1 MTERSVSYA
10 DAVASVAR
18 AEGNLD
24 LVSDELFRV
33 ARALEG
39 SDELRM
45 TLSDRQIP
53 AARRQQIVEDLLG
66 DQASETTTAM
76 VSMIVAAG
84 RSSDLVDIAR
94 GAVELNAR
102 DRGRSVAE
110 VRTAV
115 GAYRRS
121 GGAAGRRAERRNR
134 PSGGDQGD
142 RRSQRHGRRGGHHR
156 RRSCRR
162 IGAPPPEPAS
172 GLLLMAFGEALRRQ
186 VAQGAGRVRMSLMNV
201 SYRGEQW
208 QS

>member
-1 MTERSVSYA
+1 MAERSASYA
-10 DAVASVAR
+10 DAVAAVAR

-66 DQASETTTAM
+66 GHASDTTTAM

-84 RSSDLVDIAR
+84 RSSDLGGIAQET
-94 GAVELNAR
+94 VEINAR

-110 VRTAV
+110 VRSAV
-115 GAYRRS
+115 ALTDDQ
-121 GGAAGRRAERRNR
+121 AERLAAALSAATGHQVEVKVIVD
-134 PSGGDQGD
+134 PSVMGGVVATIGD
-142 RRSQRHGRRGGHHR
+142 EVIDGSVRHRLSQ
-156 RRSCRR
+156 
-162 IGAPPPEPAS
+162 
-172 GLLLMAFGEALRRQ
+172 LRD
-186 VAQGAGRVRMSLMNV
+186 SF
-201 SYRGEQW
+201 
-208 QS
+208 

>member
-1 MTERSVSYA
+1 MAERSASYA
-10 DAVASVAR
+10 DAVAAVAR

-66 DQASETTTAM
+66 GHASDTTTAM

-84 RSSDLVDIAR
+84 RSSDLAGIAQET
-94 GAVELNAR
+94 VELNAR

-110 VRTAV
+110 VR
-115 GAYRRS
+115 
-121 GGAAGRRAERRNR
+121 AAIALTDEQAERLAAALSAATGHQVDIKVIVD
-134 PSGGDQGD
+134 PSVMGGVVATIGD
-142 RRSQRHGRRGGHHR
+142 EVIDGSVRHRLSQ
-156 RRSCRR
+156 
-162 IGAPPPEPAS
+162 
-172 GLLLMAFGEALRRQ
+172 LRDTF
-186 VAQGAGRVRMSLMNV
+186 
-201 SYRGEQW
+201 
-208 QS
+208 

>member
-1 MTERSVSYA
+1 MAERSASYA
-10 DAVASVAR
+10 DAVAAVAR

-24 LVSDELFRV
+24 LVADELFRV

-66 DQASETTTAM
+66 GHASDTTTAM

-84 RSSDLVDIAR
+84 RSSDLAGIAR
-94 GAVELNAR
+94 EAVEINAR

-115 GAYRRS
+115 ALTDDQAARLSAALSAATGHQVDIKVIVDPS
-121 GGAAGRRAERRNR
+121 VMGGVVATI
-134 PSGGDQGD
+134 GDEVIDGSV
-142 RRSQRHGRRGGHHR
+142 RHRLSQ
-156 RRSCRR
+156 
-162 IGAPPPEPAS
+162 
-172 GLLLMAFGEALRRQ
+172 LRDTF
-186 VAQGAGRVRMSLMNV
+186 
-201 SYRGEQW
+201 
-208 QS
+208 

>member
-1 MTERSVSYA
+1 MAERSASYA
-10 DAVASVAR
+10 DAVAAVAR

-24 LVSDELFRV
+24 LVADELFRV

-66 DQASETTTAM
+66 GHASDTTTAI

-84 RSSDLVDIAR
+84 RSSDLAGIAR
-94 GAVELNAR
+94 ETVEINAR

-115 GAYRRS
+115 ALTEDQAARLSAALSAATGHQVEVKVVVDPS
-121 GGAAGRRAERRNR
+121 VMGGVVATI
-134 PSGGDQGD
+134 GDEVIDGSV
-142 RRSQRHGRRGGHHR
+142 RHRLSQ
-156 RRSCRR
+156 
-162 IGAPPPEPAS
+162 
-172 GLLLMAFGEALRRQ
+172 LRD
-186 VAQGAGRVRMSLMNV
+186 SF
-201 SYRGEQW
+201 
-208 QS
+208 

>member
-115 GAYRRS
+115 ALTDDQ
-121 GGAAGRRAERRNR
+121 AERLAAALSAATGHQVEIKVIVD
-134 PSGGDQGD
+134 PSVMGGVVATIGD
-142 RRSQRHGRRGGHHR
+142 EVVDGSVRHRLSQ
-156 RRSCRR
+156 
-162 IGAPPPEPAS
+162 
-172 GLLLMAFGEALRRQ
+172 LRD
-186 VAQGAGRVRMSLMNV
+186 SF
-201 SYRGEQW
+201 
-208 QS
+208 

>member
-1 MTERSVSYA
+1 MAERSASYA
-10 DAVASVAR
+10 DAVAAVAR

-24 LVSDELFRV
+24 VVSDELFRV

-66 DQASETTTAM
+66 GQALETTTAV

-84 RSSDLVDIAR
+84 RSSDLAVIAQE
-94 GAVELNAR
+94 AVEINAR

-115 GAYRRS
+115 AITDDQATRLSAALSAATGHQVEIKVIVDPS
-121 GGAAGRRAERRNR
+121 IMGGVVATI
-134 PSGGDQGD
+134 GDEVIDGSV
-142 RRSQRHGRRGGHHR
+142 RHRLSQ
-156 RRSCRR
+156 
-162 IGAPPPEPAS
+162 
-172 GLLLMAFGEALRRQ
+172 LRDTF
-186 VAQGAGRVRMSLMNV
+186 
-201 SYRGEQW
+201 
-208 QS
+208 

>member
-1 MTERSVSYA
+1 MSERSASYA

-45 TLSDRQIP
+45 TLSDRQVP

-66 DQASETTTAM
+66 GLASETTTAM

-84 RSSDLVDIAR
+84 RSSDLGSIAQE
-94 GAVELNAR
+94 AVELNAR

-110 VRTAV
+110 VRSAV
-115 GAYRRS
+115 ALTEDQTQRLAAALSAATGHQVDIKVVIDPNVL
-121 GGAAGRRAERRNR
+121 GGVVTTIGDEVIDGSVRNR
-134 PSGGDQGD
+134 LNQ
-142 RRSQRHGRRGGHHR
+142 
-156 RRSCRR
+156 
-162 IGAPPPEPAS
+162 
-172 GLLLMAFGEALRRQ
+172 LRD
-186 VAQGAGRVRMSLMNV
+186 SF
-201 SYRGEQW
+201 
-208 QS
+208 

>member
-115 GAYRRS
+115 ALTDDQ
-121 GGAAGRRAERRNR
+121 AERLAAALSAATGHQVEIKVIVD
-134 PSGGDQGD
+134 PSVMGGVVATIGD
-142 RRSQRHGRRGGHHR
+142 EVIDGSVRHRLSQ
-156 RRSCRR
+156 
-162 IGAPPPEPAS
+162 
-172 GLLLMAFGEALRRQ
+172 LRD
-186 VAQGAGRVRMSLMNV
+186 SF
-201 SYRGEQW
+201 
-208 QS
+208 

>member
-1 MTERSVSYA
+1 MSERSAGYA

-66 DQASETTTAM
+66 GHASDTTTAM
-76 VSMIVAAG
+76 VSMIVTAG
-84 RSSDLVDIAR
+84 RSSDLAGIAQE
-94 GAVELNAR
+94 AVELNAR

-115 GAYRRS
+115 ALTDDQVERLAAALSAATGHRVDIKVIVDPS
-121 GGAAGRRAERRNR
+121 VMGGVVATI
-134 PSGGDQGD
+134 GDEVIDGSV
-142 RRSQRHGRRGGHHR
+142 RHRLSQ
-156 RRSCRR
+156 
-162 IGAPPPEPAS
+162 
-172 GLLLMAFGEALRRQ
+172 LRDTF
-186 VAQGAGRVRMSLMNV
+186 
-201 SYRGEQW
+201 
-208 QS
+208 

>member
-1 MTERSVSYA
+1 MAERSASYA
-10 DAVASVAR
+10 DAVAAVAR

-66 DQASETTTAM
+66 GHASDTTTAM

-84 RSSDLVDIAR
+84 RSSDLAGIAQET
-94 GAVELNAR
+94 VEINAR

-110 VRTAV
+110 VRSAV
-115 GAYRRS
+115 ALTDDQ
-121 GGAAGRRAERRNR
+121 AERLAAALSAATGHQVEVKVIVD
-134 PSGGDQGD
+134 PSVMGGVVATIGD
-142 RRSQRHGRRGGHHR
+142 EVIDGSVRHRLSQ
-156 RRSCRR
+156 
-162 IGAPPPEPAS
+162 
-172 GLLLMAFGEALRRQ
+172 LRD
-186 VAQGAGRVRMSLMNV
+186 SF
-201 SYRGEQW
+201 
-208 QS
+208 

>member
-1 MTERSVSYA
+1 MAERSAGYA
-10 DAVASVAR
+10 DAVAAVAR

-24 LVSDELFRV
+24 VVSDELFRV

-66 DQASETTTAM
+66 GHASETTTAV

-84 RSSDLVDIAR
+84 RSSDLAGIAR
-94 GAVELNAR
+94 EAVEINAR

-115 GAYRRS
+115 ALADGQ
-121 GGAAGRRAERRNR
+121 AERLAAALSAATGHRVDIKVIVD
-134 PSGGDQGD
+134 PSIMGGVVATIGD
-142 RRSQRHGRRGGHHR
+142 EVIDGSVRHRLSQ
-156 RRSCRR
+156 
-162 IGAPPPEPAS
+162 
-172 GLLLMAFGEALRRQ
+172 LRD
-186 VAQGAGRVRMSLMNV
+186 SF
-201 SYRGEQW
+201 
-208 QS
+208 

>member
-66 DQASETTTAM
+66 GHASETTTAM

-102 DRGRSVAE
+102 DRGRTVAE

-115 GAYRRS
+115 ALTDDQ
-121 GGAAGRRAERRNR
+121 AERLAAALSAATGHQVEIKVIVD
-134 PSGGDQGD
+134 PSVMGGVVATIGD
-142 RRSQRHGRRGGHHR
+142 EVVDGSVRHRLSQ
-156 RRSCRR
+156 
-162 IGAPPPEPAS
+162 
-172 GLLLMAFGEALRRQ
+172 LRD
-186 VAQGAGRVRMSLMNV
+186 SF
-201 SYRGEQW
+201 
-208 QS
+208 